1 MTRPEDRTFKD
12 DAPAGTGRQSKFV
25 ITDPG
30 GVGYGAGR

>member
-25 ITDPG
+25 ITNAHE
-30 GVGYGAGR
+30 VGYGAG